1 MRTRAMKVLGTCCMG
16 VALVLPLSLAVPEA
30 SHAACESNQRTGHS
44 SAQCLDAGWSNSTR
58 SWGRK
63 RTNMW
68 AQNKCAS
75 WGKVVAK
82 VDIAAASDKT
92 WHLTTGN
99 RRTGSANAHTRK
111 ISCCRDLSDL
121 CNTSDVLT
129 SAGCLAQFNKS
140 PAVTSGGSRIC
151 AGNQA
156 KQRSTFNSNNY
167 TLETAMATVSGET
180 CAITA
185 QCDVWHQTPGN
196 FKTTVT
202 TTAHYTET
210 DELNLCSSG
219 RLQKTC

>member
-30 SHAACESNQRTGHS
+30 SHAACESNKRTSHS
-44 SAQCLDAGWSNSTR
+44 SAQCLDAGWSNRTR

-68 AQNKCAS
+68 AENECAS

-99 RRTGSANAHTRK
+99 RRTGSANAHTRQ
-111 ISCCRDLSDL
+111 ISCCKDLSDL
-121 CNTSDVLT
+121 CNKSDVLT

-140 PAVTSGGSRIC
+140 PAVTSRSCCGTDAGGIC
-151 AGNQA
+151 GDGIFLAPRNPRA
-156 KQRSTFNSNNY
+156 S
-167 TLETAMATVSGET
+167 VSGEN
-180 CAITA
+180 CNIAA
-185 QCDVWHQTPGN
+185 ACGSN
-196 FKTTVT
+196 FFTEYNISV
-202 TTAHYTET
+202 HYTNA
-210 DELNLCSSG
+210 DEVRLCATGGLATS
-219 RLQKTC
+219 C